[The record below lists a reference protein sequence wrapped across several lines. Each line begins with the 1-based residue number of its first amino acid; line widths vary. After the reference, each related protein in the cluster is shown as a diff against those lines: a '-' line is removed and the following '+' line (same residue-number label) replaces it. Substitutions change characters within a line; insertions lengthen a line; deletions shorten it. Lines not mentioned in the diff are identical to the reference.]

1 MELKI
6 NGKNCELN
14 FGVRFVRELDKV
26 AGVSS
31 KGISLGMALTRTLPA
46 LETYDPV
53 ALSNVIY
60 AGAYANSPRP
70 TLDDAD
76 KFVETDEEL
85 EKHFDEILKEVHN
98 STATKLVAK
107 NLKA

>member
-1 MELKI
+1 M
-6 NGKNCELN
+6 
-14 FGVRFVRELDKV
+14 
-26 AGVSS
+26 
-31 KGISLGMALTRTLPA
+31 
-46 LETYDPV
+46 
-53 ALSNVIY
+53 IY

-70 TLDDAD
+70 TLDDTD

>member
-70 TLDDAD
+70 TLDDTD
-76 KFVETDEEL
+76 KFVCFRYCFSIYL
-85 EKHFDEILKEVHN
+85 IEVEC
-98 STATKLVAK
+98 KLK